1 MHRRPGYKGAVTD
14 EMREPTYLLLVALA
28 GARQHGYGLMQEV
41 SSLSDGR
48 VRLQAGT
55 LYGALERL
63 SREGLVA
70 GDGEETVNGRLRR
83 FYVLSEAGLAVL
95 QAQTARRKAA
105 LHAGTTRLRA
115 LGVLA

>member
-1 MHRRPGYKGAVTD
+1 MTE

-28 GARQHGYGLMQEV
+28 GERQHGYGLMQAV

-63 SREGLVA
+63 SREGLVTL
-70 GDGEETVNGRLRR
+70 DGEEVVRGRLRR
-83 FYVLSEAGLAVL
+83 FYVLSEHGLGVL
-95 QAQTARRKAA
+95 AQQTASRSASAR
-105 LHAGTTRLRA
+105 AGMTRLRA
-115 LGVLA
+115 LGVQA